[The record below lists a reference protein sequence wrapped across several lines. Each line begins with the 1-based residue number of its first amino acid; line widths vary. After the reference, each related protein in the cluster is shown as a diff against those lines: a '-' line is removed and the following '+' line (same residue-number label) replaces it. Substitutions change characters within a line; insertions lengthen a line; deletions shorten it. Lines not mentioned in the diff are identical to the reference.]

1 MNNHAIV
8 IMWTGRSSHP
18 SQETIEALATIVVN
32 NERVT
37 PELLKISHL
46 DEAELAK
53 AIAIHL
59 EETTGYVK
67 PTPEDIALRN
77 AETYIDGR
85 FSSVGNTLTEEIM
98 RRIIIEHDV
107 TSIDAKALRTAV
119 KVIATSP
126 ISHFDYEKRHAIKR
140 AYEIVKKLID

>member
-1 MNNHAIV
+1 MNNHTIV
-8 IMWTGRSSHP
+8 IMWAGRDRHP
-18 SQETIEALATIVVN
+18 ARETIETLATVIAN
-32 NERVT
+32 NEGAT
-37 PELLKISHL
+37 PELLKISYL
-46 DEAELAK
+46 DESELAK
-53 AIAIHL
+53 AVALHL
-59 EETTGYVK
+59 EKTTGYVK
-67 PTPEDIALRN
+67 PTPEEVALRN